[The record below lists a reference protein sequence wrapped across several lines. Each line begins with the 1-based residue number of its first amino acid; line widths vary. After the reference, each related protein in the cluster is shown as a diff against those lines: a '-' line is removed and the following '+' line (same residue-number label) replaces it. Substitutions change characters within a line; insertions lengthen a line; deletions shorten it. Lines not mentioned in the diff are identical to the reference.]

1 MDDTEVVKV
10 LTSDG
15 TDCTIVIN
23 TMITI
28 ETPFGLVTITQI
40 TLMGP
45 IISPDGTMC
54 DFAGTSA
61 EVVTDVAGTLT
72 VEIVSG
78 KATLSPDGKMLSLS
92 DIEIVDPANPPD
104 TIIITGFS
112 CTCESVDPIDQGAR
126 TEDAQRILREKM
138 EELGIE

>member
-1 MDDTEVVKV
+1 VDDTEVVKV

-15 TDCTIVIN
+15 FDCTIVIN

-28 ETPFGLVTITQI
+28 DTQFGPVTITQI

-61 EVVTDVAGTLT
+61 EVVTTNAGTLT
-72 VEIVSG
+72 VEIDSG
-78 KATLSPDGKMLSLS
+78 KATLSPDGQMLSLS
-92 DIEIVDPANPPD
+92 DIGVVNPAPPPD
-104 TIIITGFS
+104 IVIITGFS